1 MIEIGKKNF
10 LPVNFRNFLFSL
22 FFALWFFALFIFLMI
37 KFYLG
42 VIFVLFFLFFVGIPL
57 LFYIFLYIK
66 NFSFVFDQEKI
77 TVNSGILIKRSKTI
91 SFKNIQSVETI
102 TGIVE
107 KFFNISR
114 LEIFTAS
121 PQQIFSLE
129 GQEKRAKHLPDVT
142 LYLLI
147 EDAQFLK
154 NFILEK
160 KPSV

>member
-42 VIFVLFFLFFVGIPL
+42 VIFALFFLFFVGIPL

-121 PQQIFSLE
+121 PKQIFSLE
-129 GQEKRAKHLPDVT
+129 GQGKKAKHLPDIT

-154 NFILEK
+154 DFILEK

>member
-10 LPVNFRNFLFSL
+10 LPVNFRNFLFFL

-42 VIFVLFFLFFVGIPL
+42 IIFAFLFLFFVGIPL

-121 PQQIFSLE
+121 PKQIFSLE
-129 GQEKRAKHLPDVT
+129 GQKKRAKHLPDVT

>member
-42 VIFVLFFLFFVGIPL
+42 VIFVLLFLFFVGIPL

-154 NFILEK
+154 DFILEK